1 MTNPDTAARSL
12 HPCRPRF
19 THQQVLDAL
28 NEAAND
34 IPHAVHAGDEGL
46 RDGINL
52 MVNATIAY
60 LCGEADDLQDVVEGS
75 YAEDYDTVLGWIEA
89 AV

>member
-1 MTNPDTAARSL
+1 MTNPDTSAPVVESA
-12 HPCRPRF
+12 PATF
-19 THQQVLDAL
+19 TQQQVLDAL

-34 IPHAVHAGDEGL
+34 ILHAVHAGDEGL

-60 LCGEADDLQDVVEGS
+60 LCGEAEDLQDVVEGS
-75 YAEDYDTVLGWIEA
+75 YGEDYDTVLGWIEA

>member
-1 MTNPDTAARSL
+1 MTNPDTSAPVVESA
-12 HPCRPRF
+12 PATF
-19 THQQVLDAL
+19 TQQQVLDAL

-34 IPHAVHAGDEGL
+34 ILAAVHAGDEGL

-52 MVNATIAY
+52 IVNATIAH
-60 LCGEADDLQDVVEGS
+60 LCGEAEDLQDVVEVS
-75 YAEDYDTVLGWIEA
+75 YGEDYDTVLGWIEA

>member
-1 MTNPDTAARSL
+1 MTNPDTSAPVVEPVPAT
-12 HPCRPRF
+12 F
-19 THQQVLDAL
+19 TQQQVLDAL

-34 IPHAVHAGDEGL
+34 ILHAVHAGDEGL

-52 MVNATIAY
+52 MINATIAY
-60 LCGEADDLQDVVEGS
+60 LCGEADDLHDVVDVS
-75 YAEDYDTVLGWIEA
+75 YDEDYDTVLGWIEA